1 MHAIVLSVSK
11 AVDNLRSAVSKNGML
26 CVSDM
31 FYGLK
36 TKMNSE
42 IEYIILSLLKKTID
56 NSGFLNE
63 AADNAIQS
71 IFDNCTDVKI
81 VPVLMQMTQHR
92 NCMVKGKAIYYLCN
106 YCKTLGVKVKKMK
119 DFEAIVKL
127 MLKST
132 SEPQP
137 ETRTSSR
144 NAIVEM
150 YNNEIITDA
159 MLKRALNNAEYLRI
173 KKEISKGY

>member
-1 MHAIVLSVSK
+1 
-11 AVDNLRSAVSKNGML
+11 ML
-26 CVSDM
+26 CISDM

-42 IEYIILSLLKKTID
+42 IEYVILSLLKKTID

-63 AADNAIQS
+63 AADNAMQS
-71 IFDNCTDVKI
+71 IFDNCTDVKV
-81 VPVLMQMTQHR
+81 VPVLLSMTSHR
-92 NCMVKGKAIYYLCN
+92 NCMVKGKAVFYLCK
-106 YCKTLGVKVKKMK
+106 YCRSLGSKFKKMK
-119 DFEAIVKL
+119 DFDVIVKL
-127 MLKST
+127 MLKSV

-137 ETRTSSR
+137 ETRTSAK
-144 NAIVEM
+144 NAIIEL

-173 KKEISKGY
+173 KKEIAKGF